1 MFQTLSG
8 RFFILSVLFVVLAEV
23 LILVPSVARF
33 RQDYLSA
40 SLERAQI
47 ASLALEA
54 EDRISSDLEAEL
66 LETAEIYNVVL
77 RRNEVR
83 QLVLSSPIPAPVVS
97 SFDLRHP
104 SAYDLVVDGLA
115 ALFDSSDQVIR
126 VLGDPVRRAGLLIE
140 ITMSTRWLHEALVAY
155 AIQVFW
161 VSTAISALTAALLF
175 WAVRQALLLPMR
187 QVVSHMQSYANAP
200 EDARSIIAP
209 NARLRE
215 LREAQDAMKSMQIE
229 LTGAL
234 KQKERLAQLGGAV
247 AKISHD
253 LRNILTSAQLFTD
266 RIEASED
273 PTVARLVPKLVRS
286 ISRAIHL
293 CESTLAYGRAEESA
307 PQLEW
312 LKLSRLFED
321 VVEAEQLASEGKITF
336 TRTVAEDLQL
346 WADPEQLYRAI
357 SNLCRNARQ
366 ALEATPGQGQIDLSA
381 QGHRWIKVQDNG
393 PGLPERAK
401 NNLFT
406 AFQGGTTK
414 GGSGLGLAISAELIR
429 GHGGRLSLEK
439 SDAQGSIFSIEL
451 PKANNCSFRNITLA
465 SAPTSRYPPDQWTDS
480 SAG

>member
-8 RFFILSVLFVVLAEV
+8 RFFIVTVLFVVLAEI

-33 RQDYLSA
+33 RLDYLRA

-54 EDRISSDLEAEL
+54 EDRISSNLEAEL
-66 LETAEIYNVVL
+66 LETAEVYNVVL

-97 SFDLRHP
+97 SFDLRDP
-104 SAYDLVVDGLA
+104 TVYDLVFDGLA
-115 ALFDSSDQVIR
+115 ALFDPSDHVIR
-126 VLGDPVRRAGLLIE
+126 VIGDPVRRAGLLIE
-140 ITMSTRWLHEALVAY
+140 ITMSTRGLHEALVAY
-155 AIQVFW
+155 ASQVLW
-161 VSTAISALTAALLF
+161 VSTAISALTAVLLF

-187 QVVSHMQSYANAP
+187 HVVSHMKSYANAP

-209 NARLRE
+209 DARLSE
-215 LREAQDAMKSMQIE
+215 LREAQEAMKSMQIE

-253 LRNILTSAQLFTD
+253 LRNILSSAQLFTD
-266 RIEASED
+266 RIEASDD
-273 PTVARLVPKLVRS
+273 PTVARLAPKLVRS
-286 ISRAIHL
+286 ISLAIHL
-293 CESTLAYGRAEESA
+293 CETTLAFGRAEEA
-307 PQLEW
+307 PPQLEW
-312 LKLSRLFED
+312 LHLPRLFAD
-321 VVEAEQLASEGKITF
+321 VVEAEQLASEDTIIF
-336 TRTVAEDLQL
+336 TYSVAEDLQL
-346 WADPEQLYRAI
+346 WADPEQLYRVI

-366 ALEATPGQGQIDLSA
+366 ALEAGPGQGQIELSA
-381 QGHRWIKVQDNG
+381 AEEQGHWWIKVTDNG

-429 GHGGRLSLEK
+429 GHGGRLSLAK
-439 SDAQGSIFSIEL
+439 SDAAGSIFTIEL
-451 PKANNCSFRNITLA
+451 PKINN
-465 SAPTSRYPPDQWTDS
+465 
-480 SAG
+480 

>member
-1 MFQTLSG
+1 M
-8 RFFILSVLFVVLAEV
+8 
-23 LILVPSVARF
+23 
-33 RQDYLSA
+33 
-40 SLERAQI
+40 
-47 ASLALEA
+47 
-54 EDRISSDLEAEL
+54 
-66 LETAEIYNVVL
+66 
-77 RRNEVR
+77 
-83 QLVLSSPIPAPVVS
+83 
-97 SFDLRHP
+97 
-104 SAYDLVVDGLA
+104 
-115 ALFDSSDQVIR
+115 
-126 VLGDPVRRAGLLIE
+126 
-140 ITMSTRWLHEALVAY
+140 
-155 AIQVFW
+155 
-161 VSTAISALTAALLF
+161 
-175 WAVRQALLLPMR
+175 RQALLLPMR

-215 LREAQDAMKSMQIE
+215 LREAQDAMKSMQVE

-253 LRNILTSAQLFTD
+253 LRNILSSAQLFTD

-273 PTVARLVPKLVRS
+273 PTVARLAPKLVRS

-293 CESTLAYGRAEESA
+293 CETTLAYGRAEESA

-346 WADPEQLYRAI
+346 RADPEQLYRVI

-381 QGHRWIKVQDNG
+381 AEAQGHWWIKVQDKG

-451 PKANNCSFRNITLA
+451 PKANN
-465 SAPTSRYPPDQWTDS
+465 
-480 SAG
+480 

>member
-8 RFFILSVLFVVLAEV
+8 RFFILTVLFVILAEV

-33 RQDYLSA
+33 RLDYLSA

-54 EDRISSDLEAEL
+54 EERISSDLEAEL
-66 LETAEIYNVVL
+66 LATAEVYNVVL

-83 QLVLSSPIPAPVVS
+83 QLVLSSPIPAPVVA

-104 SAYDLVVDGLA
+104 SFYELVVDGLA
-115 ALFDSSDQVIR
+115 ALFDPSDHVIR
-126 VLGDPVRRAGLLIE
+126 VIGDPVRRAGLLIE
-140 ITMSTRWLHEALVAY
+140 ITMSTRGLHEALVTY
-155 AIQVFW
+155 ASQVLW
-161 VSTAISALTAALLF
+161 VSTAISALTAVLLF

-187 QVVSHMQSYANAP
+187 HVVSHMKSYANAP

-209 NARLRE
+209 DARLSE
-215 LREAQDAMKSMQIE
+215 LREAQEAMKSMQIE

-253 LRNILTSAQLFTD
+253 LRNILSSAQLFTD
-266 RIEASED
+266 RIEASDD
-273 PTVARLVPKLVRS
+273 PTVARLAPKLVRS

-293 CESTLAYGRAEESA
+293 CETTLAFGRAEEA
-307 PQLEW
+307 PPQLEW
-312 LKLSRLFED
+312 LHLSRLFAD
-321 VVEAEQLASEGKITF
+321 VVEAEQLASEDTIIF
-336 TRTVAEDLQL
+336 TYSVAQDLQL
-346 WADPEQLYRAI
+346 WADPEQLYRVI

-366 ALEATPGQGQIDLSA
+366 ALEAGPGQGQIELTAAEA
-381 QGHRWIKVQDNG
+381 QGHWWIKVTDNG

-401 NNLFT
+401 NNLFK
-406 AFQGGTTK
+406 AFQGGTTE

-429 GHGGRLSLEK
+429 GHGGRLRLEK
-439 SDAQGSIFSIEL
+439 SDVAGSIFTIEL
-451 PKANNCSFRNITLA
+451 PKINN
-465 SAPTSRYPPDQWTDS
+465 
-480 SAG
+480 

>member
-1 MFQTLSG
+1 M
-8 RFFILSVLFVVLAEV
+8 LFVVLAEV

-83 QLVLSSPIPAPVVS
+83 QLVLSSPIPAPIVA

-140 ITMSTRWLHEALVAY
+140 ITMSTR
-155 AIQVFW
+155 
-161 VSTAISALTAALLF
+161 
-175 WAVRQALLLPMR
+175 
-187 QVVSHMQSYANAP
+187 
-200 EDARSIIAP
+200 
-209 NARLRE
+209 E

-234 KQKERLAQLGGAV
+234 KQKERLAQLGGTV

-253 LRNILTSAQLFTD
+253 LRNILSSAQLFTD

-273 PTVARLVPKLVRS
+273 PTVARLAPKLVRS

-293 CESTLAYGRAEESA
+293 CETTLAYGRAEESA

-346 WADPEQLYRAI
+346 RADPEQLYRVI

-381 QGHRWIKVQDNG
+381 AEAQGHWWIKVQDNG

-451 PKANNCSFRNITLA
+451 PKASNLSFRNITLA
-465 SAPTSRYPPDQWTDS
+465 SAPTSRYLPDKWTDS

>member
-1 MFQTLSG
+1 M
-8 RFFILSVLFVVLAEV
+8 LFVVLAEV

-126 VLGDPVRRAGLLIE
+126 VLGDPVRRARLLIE
-140 ITMSTRWLHEALVAY
+140 ITMSTRGLHEALVAY
-155 AIQVFW
+155 AIQVLW
-161 VSTAISALTAALLF
+161 VSTAISALTAVLLF

-253 LRNILTSAQLFTD
+253 LRNILSSAQLFTD

-273 PTVARLVPKLVRS
+273 PTVARLAPKLVRS

-293 CESTLAYGRAEESA
+293 CETTLAYGRAEESA

-346 WADPEQLYRAI
+346 WADPEQLYWVI

-366 ALEATPGQGQIDLSA
+366 ALEATPGQG
-381 QGHRWIKVQDNG
+381 
-393 PGLPERAK
+393 
-401 NNLFT
+401 
-406 AFQGGTTK
+406 
-414 GGSGLGLAISAELIR
+414 
-429 GHGGRLSLEK
+429 
-439 SDAQGSIFSIEL
+439 
-451 PKANNCSFRNITLA
+451 
-465 SAPTSRYPPDQWTDS
+465 
-480 SAG
+480 

>member
-8 RFFILSVLFVVLAEV
+8 RFFILTVLFVVLAEV

-126 VLGDPVRRAGLLIE
+126 VLGDPVRRARLLIE
-140 ITMSTRWLHEALVAY
+140 ITMSTRGLHEALVAY
-155 AIQVFW
+155 AIQVLW
-161 VSTAISALTAALLF
+161 VSTAISALTAVLLF

-187 QVVSHMQSYANAP
+187 QVVSHMQSYAKAP
-200 EDARSIIAP
+200 EDASSIIAP

-253 LRNILTSAQLFTD
+253 LRNILSSAQLFTD

-273 PTVARLVPKLVRS
+273 PTVARLAPKLVRS

-293 CESTLAYGRAEESA
+293 CETTLAYGRAEESA

-346 WADPEQLYRAI
+346 WADPEQLYRVI

-381 QGHRWIKVQDNG
+381 AEAQGHWWIKVQDNG

-451 PKANNCSFRNITLA
+451 PKANN
-465 SAPTSRYPPDQWTDS
+465 
-480 SAG
+480 

>member
-8 RFFILSVLFVVLAEV
+8 RFFILTELFVVLAEV

-115 ALFDSSDQVIR
+115 ALFDSSDHVIR

-140 ITMSTRWLHEALVAY
+140 ITMSTRGLHEALVAY
-155 AIQVFW
+155 AIQVLW
-161 VSTAISALTAALLF
+161 VSTAISALTAVLLF

-215 LREAQDAMKSMQIE
+215 LREAQDAMKSMQVE

-253 LRNILTSAQLFTD
+253 LRNILSSAQLFTD

-273 PTVARLVPKLVRS
+273 PTVARLAPKLVRS
-286 ISRAIHL
+286 I
-293 CESTLAYGRAEESA
+293 
-307 PQLEW
+307 
-312 LKLSRLFED
+312 
-321 VVEAEQLASEGKITF
+321 
-336 TRTVAEDLQL
+336 
-346 WADPEQLYRAI
+346 
-357 SNLCRNARQ
+357 
-366 ALEATPGQGQIDLSA
+366 
-381 QGHRWIKVQDNG
+381 
-393 PGLPERAK
+393 
-401 NNLFT
+401 
-406 AFQGGTTK
+406 
-414 GGSGLGLAISAELIR
+414 
-429 GHGGRLSLEK
+429 
-439 SDAQGSIFSIEL
+439 
-451 PKANNCSFRNITLA
+451 
-465 SAPTSRYPPDQWTDS
+465 
-480 SAG
+480 